1 MTDSSTLIP
10 LNQNKDKTSPSPNN
24 SNNTNTKFLSPSAS
38 VSPSPKQNKIN
49 HKKRP
54 RENKNSKNEPP
65 QKKRK
70 FNGKLSDKIG
80 KMIEENKAL
89 KQNNKLLKTEH
100 AKKEKLLLQKNKILM
115 RQNKA
120 LQEQNDKYAS
130 VFNQVMNVMNIK
142 NNNNHQIDMN
152 KVEQFSLIELAHKY
166 KKPVNRNKMPNLVCY
181 ECKGN
186 NMNDMN
192 NYIGQKRSY
201 HDLYITSANNTSCMN
216 MINDTANSTNIPF
229 YSQHNSNDNIYQ
241 SNDCSFSKRQRFDE
255 TQTYNQ
261 TYNPYT
267 YDPCDNNQHIYRH
280 TYDPCDNNQHIYRH
294 TYDPC
299 DN

>member
-1 MTDSSTLIP
+1 MMNYGHSVAATHVHHYGHNP
-10 LNQNKDKTSPSPNN
+10 V
-24 SNNTNTKFLSPSAS
+24 SN
-38 VSPSPKQNKIN
+38 
-49 HKKRP
+49 
-54 RENKNSKNEPP
+54 
-65 QKKRK
+65 
-70 FNGKLSDKIG
+70 
-80 KMIEENKAL
+80 M
-89 KQNNKLLKTEH
+89 
-100 AKKEKLLLQKNKILM
+100 
-115 RQNKA
+115 
-120 LQEQNDKYAS
+120 
-130 VFNQVMNVMNIK
+130 
-142 NNNNHQIDMN
+142 
-152 KVEQFSLIELAHKY
+152 
-166 KKPVNRNKMPNLVCY
+166 
-181 ECKGN
+181 N

-280 TYDPCDNNQHIYRH
+280 TYDPCDNNQTYNNQNILNTMNPTTIYTH
-294 TYDPC
+294 ANNNNNNGILNNMLSFKC
-299 DN
+299 DNNNFCNDYGVN